1 MADYEFV
8 TVDVFTDQRF
18 GGNPLA
24 VFPDARGLSDA
35 QMQALAREFNLSETT
50 FVLPAADPANT
61 ARVRIFTPV
70 RELPFAGHPNVG
82 TGFVLARAASD
93 RPETMI
99 FEEGAGPVVVTILR
113 GADGK
118 PSGAELEAPHSL
130 SIGDGLPSDTL
141 ADCVGLDPS
150 DVRTEAHYPLVAGV
164 GLGFIIAELTDREA
178 LARARP
184 DLSAFREAAESF
196 PHLADHFAVHLY
208 VRDPDD
214 PARLATRMFAPLGGI
229 AEDPAT
235 GSANAA
241 LAALLVSLAPGED
254 VTLGFDIAQG
264 VEMGRPSRLIA
275 EASKTGEGAVL
286 ARIGGSCVPVM
297 RGVVEL

>member
-8 TVDVFTDQRF
+8 TVDVFTDQMF

-35 QMQALAREFNLSETT
+35 HMQVLAREFNLSETT
-50 FVLPAADPANT
+50 FVLPPADPANT
-61 ARVRIFTPV
+61 ARVRIFTPL

-82 TGFVLARAASD
+82 TGFVLARAAPD
-93 RPETMI
+93 RSQAMT
-99 FEEGAGPVVVTILR
+99 FEESAGPVAVTILR
-113 GADGK
+113 DADGR
-118 PSGAELEAPHSL
+118 PIGAELEAPHSL
-130 SIGDGLPSDTL
+130 SLGDGLPTDTL
-141 ADCVGLDPS
+141 ADCVGLEPS
-150 DVRTEAHYPLVAGV
+150 DVRTEAHHPLVAGV
-164 GLGFIIAELTDREA
+164 GLGFIIAELTGREA

-184 DLSAFREAAESF
+184 DPSAFRKAAERF

-208 VRDPDD
+208 ARDPDD
-214 PARLATRMFAPLGGI
+214 ATRLATRMFAPLGGI

-254 VTLGFDIAQG
+254 VTLAFDIAQG
-264 VEMGRPSRLIA
+264 VEMGRPSRLFA

-297 RGVVEL
+297 RGVVDL